1 MKRSLCF
8 QMAKQLTILVWGAI
22 YGEVIGYVLSA
33 LSGTAFDP
41 AMSAVIPAI
50 GGLIAI
56 NLLSLFVKSPEK
68 K

>member
-1 MKRSLCF
+1 
-8 QMAKQLTILVWGAI
+8 MAKQLTILVWGAI
-22 YGEVIGYVLSA
+22 CGEVIGYVLSA
-33 LSGTAFDP
+33 LGGTAFDP

>member
-1 MKRSLCF
+1 
-8 QMAKQLTILVWGAI
+8 MAKQLTILVWGAI

-33 LSGTAFDP
+33 LGGTAFDP

-50 GGLIAI
+50 GVLIAI

>member
-1 MKRSLCF
+1 
-8 QMAKQLTILVWGAI
+8 MAKQLTILVWGAI

-33 LSGTAFDP
+33 LGGTAVDP

>member
-1 MKRSLCF
+1 MT
-8 QMAKQLTILVWGAI
+8 KQLTILVWGAI
-22 YGEVIGYVLSA
+22 YGYVLSA
-33 LSGTAFDP
+33 LGGTAFDP

>member
-1 MKRSLCF
+1 
-8 QMAKQLTILVWGAI
+8 MAKQLTILVWGAI

-33 LSGTAFDP
+33 LGGTAFDP

-50 GGLIAI
+50 GGLFAI

>member
-1 MKRSLCF
+1 
-8 QMAKQLTILVWGAI
+8 MAKQLTILVWGAI

-33 LSGTAFDP
+33 LGGTAFDP
-41 AMSAVIPAI
+41 AMSAVIPVI

>member
-1 MKRSLCF
+1 
-8 QMAKQLTILVWGAI
+8 MAKQLTILVWGAI

-33 LSGTAFDP
+33 LGGTAFDP
-41 AMSAVIPAI
+41 ATSAVIPAI

>member
-1 MKRSLCF
+1 
-8 QMAKQLTILVWGAI
+8 MAKQLTILVWGAI

-33 LSGTAFDP
+33 LGGTAFDP
-41 AMSAVIPAI
+41 SMSAVIPAI

>member
-1 MKRSLCF
+1 
-8 QMAKQLTILVWGAI
+8 MAKQLTILVWGAI

-33 LSGTAFDP
+33 LGGTAFD
-41 AMSAVIPAI
+41 PAI

>member
-1 MKRSLCF
+1 
-8 QMAKQLTILVWGAI
+8 MAKQLTILVWGAI

-33 LSGTAFDP
+33 LGGTAFDP
-41 AMSAVIPAI
+41 AM
-50 GGLIAI
+50 IAI

>member
-1 MKRSLCF
+1 
-8 QMAKQLTILVWGAI
+8 MAKQLTILVWGAI

-33 LSGTAFDP
+33 LGGTAFDP
-41 AMSAVIPAI
+41 AMSAFIPAI

>member
-1 MKRSLCF
+1 
-8 QMAKQLTILVWGAI
+8 MAKQLTILVWGAI

-33 LSGTAFDP
+33 LGGTAFDP

-50 GGLIAI
+50 VGLIAI

>member
-1 MKRSLCF
+1 
-8 QMAKQLTILVWGAI
+8 MAKQLTILVWGAI

-33 LSGTAFDP
+33 LGGTAFDP
-41 AMSAVIPAI
+41 AMSAVIPSI

>member
-1 MKRSLCF
+1 
-8 QMAKQLTILVWGAI
+8 MAKQLTILVWGAI

-33 LSGTAFDP
+33 LGGTAFDP

-50 GGLIAI
+50 WGLIAI